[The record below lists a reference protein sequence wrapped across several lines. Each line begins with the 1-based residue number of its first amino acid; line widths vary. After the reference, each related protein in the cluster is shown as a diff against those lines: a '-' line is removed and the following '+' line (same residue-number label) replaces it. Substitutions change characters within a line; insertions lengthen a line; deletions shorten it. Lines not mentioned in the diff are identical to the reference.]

1 MSLSVRIKHQFET
14 AAIDVA
20 FEAPKGITMLFGRS
34 GAGKTSVV
42 NSVAGLTQPD
52 EGRISADDTVLYDN
66 ETGIN
71 LPPHRR
77 RIGYIF
83 QEGRLFPHLT
93 VRQNL
98 TYGRWFA
105 PKADAGAGIE
115 QVVDMLGIGA
125 LLDRRPARLSGG
137 EKQRVAIG
145 RALLSNP
152 RLLLADEPLAAL
164 DDARKEEIL
173 PYFERLRDELDVPI
187 LYVSHSSA
195 EVARLATTLVVLDN
209 GRVLRQGDATALLS
223 DPTLTPFGASSAG
236 AVLEAR
242 VTAQHDD
249 GITEVATGGQILLLP
264 KVRHPIGAHLRV
276 RIEAQDV
283 MIATEPPKGISALNV
298 LPATVSALRL
308 GDGPG
313 VLVQL
318 QAGENMLLA
327 RITRRSARLLDLREG
342 SQVFA
347 VLKAVSVPRK
357 AIGDAQRP

>member
-14 AAIDVA
+14 TAIDVA

-105 PKADAGAGIE
+105 PKTDAGADIE

-209 GRVLRQGDATALLS
+209 GRVLRHGDATALLS
-223 DPTLTPFGASSAG
+223 DPTLTPFGASAAG

-264 KVRHPIGAHLRV
+264 KVPHPIGAHLRV

-283 MIATEPPKGISALNV
+283 MIATEPPKSISALNV
-298 LPATVSALRL
+298 LPATVSTLRL

-313 VLVQL
+313 ALVQL